1 MDNSNINKEMVQ
13 RYYAG
18 TATSQERELIERW
31 LAEDEPEDTCLP
43 EKQLQHIEARIWRR
57 ISPKSAGS
65 GIRLRYVAWLGA
77 AASIIF
83 ILGLL
88 YWVSGLDDPKM
99 YRLGGSSPN
108 SLDLHGLNFRLLGK
122 GDATLTA
129 ENGKEVADLNFCGA
143 VEIVNNSDSDIDYML
158 TSTCTKSTYTRKN
171 ITLKKGK
178 TYIAMHNHYH
188 TDEVVILRKEHL
200 IEFPDMVPN
209 ELRADL
215 SI

>member
-1 MDNSNINKEMVQ
+1 MDKSNINKEMVQ

-18 TATSQERELIERW
+18 TATPSECELIERW
-31 LAEDEPEDTCLP
+31 LTEDESEDTLLP
-43 EKQLQHIEARIWRR
+43 EKQLQEIEARIWQR
-57 ISPKSAGS
+57 ITPKPAFSKA
-65 GIRLRYVAWLGA
+65 RLSYVTWLTA
-77 AASIIF
+77 AASIVF
-83 ILGLL
+83 VLGLL
-88 YWVSGLDDPKM
+88 YWTNEIADPKM
-99 YRLGGSSPN
+99 YRLGGNSPS

-129 ENGKEVADLNFCGA
+129 EHGKEVSDLNFCGA

-158 TSTCTKSTYTRKN
+158 TSTCKKSNYTRKN